1 MKEKTKTILVGGVFI
16 WIFIGI
22 IISVGYAVFGNSEPS
37 FYDDWATERSYEKY
51 GDYDC
56 SDFSTQAE
64 AQIFFEAEVVPGIW
78 EDYHNLDRDGD
89 GVACESL
96 L

>member
-1 MKEKTKTILVGGVFI
+1 MNKKTKVILGCEIFI
-16 WIFIGI
+16 IIIIFIGYLI
-22 IISVGYAVFGNSEPS
+22 FRNSKS
-37 FYDDWATERSYEKY
+37 SHNTEY

-64 AQIFFEAEVVPGIW
+64 AQTFFEAEGGPQK
-78 EDYHNLDRDGD
+78 DYHNLDKDGD

-96 L
+96 P

>member
-1 MKEKTKTILVGGVFI
+1 MTGLL
-16 WIFIGI
+16 
-22 IISVGYAVFGNSEPS
+22 
-37 FYDDWATERSYEKY
+37 RSYGEY

-64 AQIFFEAEVVPGIW
+64 AQRFFEAEGGPR

-96 L
+96 P